1 MPIQRRGAI
10 SKNISIGLC
19 RKMPI
24 ISSTLILLHFLT
36 IVREWHFGKMP
47 LLRAISCKQ
56 RHGAQQLVSY
66 IYRVA
71 PPRALMPGGCIL
83 HAVGANLRIVRKRQY
98 HGDNNELVELSVL
111 R

>member
-19 RKMPI
+19 RRMPT
-24 ISSTLILLHFLT
+24 ISGTLILLHSLT

-56 RHGAQQLVSY
+56 RDGAQQLVSY
-66 IYRVA
+66 IGSLR
-71 PPRALMPGGCIL
+71 PRAYAWRVYFARRRGKSQNRAETAIL
-83 HAVGANLRIVRKRQY
+83 WW
-98 HGDNNELVELSVL
+98 
-111 R
+111 